1 MNISRLTD
9 KKLKTLKPQGKRY
22 RVYIDSQPGL
32 FLLVGTTGN
41 ITFQYRY
48 QIRGQRREIK
58 IGNYPART
66 LRNLLSEYATFAN
79 QVQQEIDPLR
89 EKELKQQQA
98 EDDPLFKDF
107 AERFITN
114 HVKKQ
119 LAQSTAKE
127 YERQIRKHLIPAWG
141 KRKLSDI
148 RRQQIAKLIEK
159 MSNSAP
165 VQANRTLATVKKM
178 FSYALNVGVTENNPA
193 AGIKPPAKET
203 PKQRVLELNELTV
216 LFKTL
221 ETLRD
226 RDLRDILQLITLTAQ
241 RPGEIAE
248 IRISQ
253 LKRDPDGFWLE
264 LSGDDTKN
272 EEPQRI
278 FLNETAT
285 RIIQNRID
293 DMDLDNY
300 IFPARKRTDKPG
312 DKPSSFMRKD
322 VLVQKVR
329 KLQSSTQAQA
339 VKYFTAHDLRRSA
352 ATGIARLGHGA
363 VVDDILN
370 HKKQGITRRVY
381 DLYSR
386 GPEIK
391 RALIAWGETVQRAV
405 DGSQA
410 EIIPITQGSQ
420 GQ

>member
-9 KKLKTLKPQGKRY
+9 KKLKTLKPKDKRY
-22 RVYIDSQPGL
+22 RIYIDSQPGL
-32 FLLVGTTGN
+32 FLLIGTTGN

-48 QIRGQRREIK
+48 QLNGQRREIK
-58 IGNYPART
+58 IGSYPARS
-66 LRNLLSEYATFAN
+66 LKNLLAEYSSFAN

-89 EKELKQQQA
+89 EKELKQQKE
-98 EDDPLFKDF
+98 EDNPLFKEF
-107 AERFITN
+107 AERFIAN
-114 HVKKQ
+114 YVKKQ
-119 LAQSTAKE
+119 LAPTTAKE

-148 RRQQIAKLIEK
+148 QRAQIVKLTEK
-159 MSNSAP
+159 MSDSAP
-165 VQANRTLATVKKM
+165 VQANRTLATIKKM
-178 FSYALNVGVTENNPA
+178 FSYALNAGVTGTNPA

-203 PKQRVLELNELTV
+203 PKQRALELEEIRT
-216 LFKTL
+216 LFNTL
-221 ETLRD
+221 ETLQD

-241 RPGEIAE
+241 RPGEVAE
-248 IRISQ
+248 MRISQ
-253 LKRDPDGFWLE
+253 IKSDPEGLWFE
-264 LSGDDTKN
+264 ISGDDTKN

-293 DMDLDNY
+293 DMNLDNY
-300 IFPARKRTDKPG
+300 IFPARKRIDKPG

-329 KLQSSTQAQA
+329 KLQSSTQEQA

-370 HKKQGITRRVY
+370 HKKQGVTRRVY

-391 RALIAWGETVQRAV
+391 RALTAWGETVQRAV

-410 EIIPITQGSQ
+410 EIIHITQGGREQ
-420 GQ
+420 

>member
-9 KKLKTLKPQGKRY
+9 TKPKTLKPQDKRY

-48 QIRGQRREIK
+48 QLRGQRREIK

-66 LRNLLSEYATFAN
+66 LQNLLSEYATFADH
-79 QVQQEIDPLR
+79 VKQEIDPLR
-89 EKELKQQQA
+89 EKELKLQQA
-98 EDDPLFKDF
+98 EDNPLFKKF
-107 AERFITN
+107 AERFIAN
-114 HVKKQ
+114 YVKKQ
-119 LAQSTAKE
+119 LAPTTAKE

-148 RRQQIAKLIEK
+148 QRAQIVKLTEK
-159 MSNSAP
+159 MSDSAP
-165 VQANRTLATVKKM
+165 VQANRTLATIKKM
-178 FSYALNVGVTENNPA
+178 FSYALNAGVTGTNPA

-203 PKQRVLELNELTV
+203 PKQRALELEEI
-216 LFKTL
+216 KTL
-221 ETLRD
+221 FNTLKTLQD

-241 RPGEIAE
+241 RPGELAE
-248 IRISQ
+248 MRISQ
-253 LKRDPDGFWLE
+253 LKRNPDGLWLE
-264 LSGDDTKN
+264 LTCDDTKN

-278 FLNETAT
+278 YLGETAT

-329 KLQSSTQAQA
+329 KLQPATQEQG

-370 HKKQGITRRVY
+370 HKKQGVTRRVY

-391 RALIAWGETVQRAV
+391 RALTAWGETVQRAV

-410 EIIPITQGSQ
+410 EVIPIAQE
-420 GQ
+420 GQK